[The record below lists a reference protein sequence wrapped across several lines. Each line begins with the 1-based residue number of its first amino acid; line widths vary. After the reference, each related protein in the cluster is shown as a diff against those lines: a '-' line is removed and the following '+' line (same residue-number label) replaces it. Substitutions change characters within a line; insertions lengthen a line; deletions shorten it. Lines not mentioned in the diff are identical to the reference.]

1 MRRPPVTCPGREG
14 SGGEKAITAVPY
26 HTSMTRGAFDTFL
39 ARNTDLQYLIQ
50 HFEYMLYEAGFACKE
65 HYWWGHI
72 YRGRYI
78 WGDSAK
84 AFLVSGYVPFGSLM
98 KDGNRYGAEFEIYQS
113 GPNAVLRLL
122 VVPYMAIFDR
132 RDIFLLSQGIL
143 ESITDDKHCRNFMND
158 ILSRL
163 QYKGIYLE
171 PYRGQH

>member
-1 MRRPPVTCPGREG
+1 MV
-14 SGGEKAITAVPY
+14 K
-26 HTSMTRGAFDTFL
+26 GAYDVFL
-39 ARNTDLQYLIQ
+39 IRNMHVQHIIQ
-50 HFEYMLYEAGFACKE
+50 HFEYMLHEAEFNCKE
-65 HYWWGHI
+65 HYWWGQI

-113 GPNAVLRLL
+113 GPNVVLKLL
-122 VVPYMAIFDR
+122 IVPYMAIFDR

-143 ESITDDKHCRNFMND
+143 ESMTDDKRCREFMNQ

-163 QYKGIYLE
+163 QYKQIYLE
-171 PYRGQH
+171 PYRGQ